1 MYELILQDLEYQK
14 IMEKIASN
22 PIGSWDWDHGIE
34 HAKRVS
40 RYIEIILS
48 CLTDDMDLIE
58 YGKVCGL
65 LHDIGLVTF
74 EKEEHAF
81 RSVEMLEPFFQKFK
95 IPFKY
100 RKMIKEA
107 ILDHSN
113 GENFSSLLGVSLYL
127 ADKLD
132 VSYRRVENSTVKSA
146 CNQSVLKIKD
156 VQVVFSEN
164 TLYVHYV
171 VEDGFEPII
180 FKEWSKCWQ
189 APYKVAEYLHYQVH
203 FSINDME
210 VSFQE
215 IFDEKNIKKCC
226 QDI

>member
-14 IMEKIASN
+14 IMQKIDSN
-22 PIGSWDWDHGIE
+22 PIGSWDWEHGIG

-40 RYIEIILS
+40 NYIEIILS
-48 CLTDDMDLIE
+48 CLTDDIELIE

-65 LHDIGLVTF
+65 LHDIGLVTL
-74 EKEEHAF
+74 EKEGHAK
-81 RSVEMLEPFFQKFK
+81 RSVEMLEPFFQKCK

-100 RKMIKEA
+100 RKMIQEA

-132 VSYRRVENSTVKSA
+132 MTYRRVEKTTVKSM

-156 VQVVFSEN
+156 VKVLLSED
-164 TLYVHYV
+164 TLYIQYV
-171 VEDGFEPII
+171 VEDGFEPIL
-180 FKEWSKCWQ
+180 FKEWPKCWQ
-189 APYKVAEYLHYQVH
+189 APYKVADYLHYKVH

-210 VSFQE
+210 VNFPYE
-215 IFDEKNIKKCC
+215 I
-226 QDI
+226 